1 MEQMSD
7 QKRIEFFCTA
17 EWKGLSNEELKA
29 AVIGLLKQNR
39 VKHVL
44 GCADTAVHLA
54 RIWGADET
62 DAYRAGM
69 LHDVTKA
76 LDGELQRVLCEKLQL
91 DVKSFLWDNPK
102 TLHQVTGAAVAAR
115 VFGENAN
122 VCQAILTH
130 TTGASGMNTLQKIIY
145 VADYM
150 EPNRDF
156 EGVDTLRRLAVTNLD
171 DALKMGLE
179 MTTVLLQQQGRQI
192 CPDSLDALND
202 LKKERME
209 C

>member
-1 MEQMSD
+1 MEEMSN
-7 QKRIEFFCTA
+7 QQRIEFFCSA
-17 EWKGLSNEELKA
+17 QCKGLSNEELKT
-29 AVIGLLKQNR
+29 AVIRLLKQNR

-44 GCADTAVHLA
+44 GCAETAVHLA
-54 RIWGADET
+54 RLWGADET
-62 DAYRAGM
+62 DAYRAGL

-76 LDGELQRVLCEKLQL
+76 LDAEQQSMLCEKLQL
-91 DVKSFLWDNPK
+91 EVKCFLRNNPK
-102 TLHQVTGAAVAAR
+102 TLHQVTGAAVAER
-115 VFGENAN
+115 VFGENAG

-130 TTGASGMNTLQKIIY
+130 TTGCGGMNTLQKIIY
-145 VADYM
+145 IADYM

-156 EGVDTLRRLAVTNLD
+156 EGVDILRKLAITNLD

-179 MTTVLLQQQGRQI
+179 MTCALLQQQGRQI

-202 LKKERME
+202 LKKERTE